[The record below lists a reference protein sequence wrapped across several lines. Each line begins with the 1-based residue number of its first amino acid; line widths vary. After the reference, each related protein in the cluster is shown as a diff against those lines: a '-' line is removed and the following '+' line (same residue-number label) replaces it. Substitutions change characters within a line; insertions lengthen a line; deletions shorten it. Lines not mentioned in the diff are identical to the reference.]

1 MRGAPGPC
9 GPDARR
15 ALLAH
20 PAPSPRAHPGEPS
33 VTGSPTDAAP
43 ASSTSPATTERGA
56 LGFITGRP
64 VAVTMIMVSLAV
76 FGLVSFFKLRQDLLP
91 EISYPTLTVRTTWEG
106 AAPEDIE
113 QRLSVRISE
122 ALSTLPGLVRTSSRS
137 RAGVSDVLLEF
148 DWNAEMTF
156 AVQDVRERLDG
167 VFLPD
172 GAERPLI
179 LRYDPNLDPILR
191 VGLVSRRGTG
201 EDALTSLRWLAEN
214 RLERELEALEGVAA
228 VEVRG
233 GLEEEIRVVV
243 DPDRLSAQNVAPAE
257 IAARLA
263 AENVNAAGGTLL
275 EGSTEY
281 IVRTVNE
288 FRSVEELA
296 NLAIVRRGGA
306 TVRLSDLAEVSAGNK
321 KREVVTRI
329 AGSEAVELAIFR
341 EAGSNIVDLADR
353 VKDKL
358 FGTEQQRL
366 AAEKQVDEGGGT
378 TLAERKEASFLAH
391 ELRDDLEIALLSDQS
406 TFIRQAV
413 QDVQQAAV
421 LGAGLAVV
429 VIWIFLRRFAAT
441 AIIAVA
447 IPLSV
452 IVTFAPMYLA
462 GVTLNIMSLGGLALG
477 VGMLVDNAIVVLE
490 SITRCREEGDSL
502 RRAAVRGTREVAGA
516 VTASTLTTVSVFAPI
531 VFVSGIAGQIF
542 GDQALTVVTSLVVS
556 LIVAILFIPMLAS
569 RRAFAGPGADDE
581 APEPAVAPPG
591 LLEDLNWGPAHFL
604 GSLLTLLGRCAL
616 WVLFAAARLLTW
628 VVGGA
633 AFVIGLLLK
642 PFSWLFEAGWS
653 VVDALYPRL
662 LRGALLLWP
671 VTLALAGLLLWDTQ
685 RRAGELGIELLPE
698 IHQGEFTAFCQLDV
712 GQPLAETDAAL
723 SALAARVAA
732 MPEVDQTALVVGIE
746 EDALS
751 QDVEGPNTGRLTV
764 KLKPGIAGAE
774 AELAVSE
781 AVRTL
786 LASHPA
792 MESVEIRRPTPFAL
806 DAPVSVEVKG
816 YDLELLDRVAADV
829 RRELETLPGLTDLR
843 SSQRPGYPEVRVT
856 FDRDKT
862 LEYGLDLGQVATLVR
877 DQVLGN
883 VATRYTRGDDR
894 IDVRVLAGPTHLGT
908 LDDVLDLV
916 VNPGADQPVP
926 LSAVA
931 RVRQVDGPAEIRRVG
946 SARAIVLDAETS
958 RVDLGGLSADIDARL
973 GSLAVPDGVTAELA
987 GQRRELDSARRDL
1000 IMALVLAVFLV
1011 YVVMAAQFESLLQPL
1026 IILAAVPLAG
1036 IGAIAGLDLLG
1047 IPLSVVV
1054 FIGLIMLAGIVVNNA
1069 IVLVDRIN
1077 QNRLRGLELNEA
1089 IVEAGRARLRPIL
1102 MTTTTTALGLLPM
1115 TGWLTGVPVI
1125 GELGSGEGAELRA
1138 PMAVAVICGLVT
1150 STLLTLVIVPT
1161 LYTLVARL
1169 EFTGRYRKASA

>member
-1 MRGAPGPC
+1 M
-9 GPDARR
+9 
-15 ALLAH
+15 
-20 PAPSPRAHPGEPS
+20 
-33 VTGSPTDAAP
+33 TGSPTDARAASPTDP
-43 ASSTSPATTERGA
+43 AGSAQSSAAVHSVERGP

-64 VAVTMIMVSLAV
+64 VAVTMIMLSLAV

-106 AAPEDIE
+106 AAPEDVE

-122 ALSTLPGLVRTSSRS
+122 ALSTLQGLVRTTSRS
-137 RAGVSDVLLEF
+137 RAGASDVLLEF

-156 AVQDVRERLDG
+156 SVQDVRERLDG
-167 VFLPD
+167 VFLPN

-191 VGLVSRRGTG
+191 IGLVAKRGTG
-201 EDALTSLRWLAEN
+201 EDALTNLRWLAEN

-233 GLEEEIRVVV
+233 GLEEEIRVTV
-243 DPDRLSAQNVAPAE
+243 DPDRLAAQKVAPSE
-257 IAARLA
+257 VAARLT
-263 AENVNAAGGTLL
+263 AENLNEAGGTLL

-288 FRSVEELA
+288 FRSVEEIA
-296 NLAIVRRGGA
+296 DLAIVRRGNA
-306 TVRLSDLAEVSAGNK
+306 TIRLRDLAEVTAGSK
-321 KREVVTRI
+321 KREVITRI
-329 AGSEAVELAIFR
+329 SGAEAVELAIYR
-341 EAGSNIVDLADR
+341 EAGSNIVQLAER
-353 VKDKL
+353 VKGKL
-358 FGTEQQRL
+358 FGTEQQKQ
-366 AAEKQVDEGGGT
+366 AAEKQIIEGGGT
-378 TLAERKEASFLAH
+378 TLAERREADFLAH

-413 QDVQQAAV
+413 EDVQQAAV
-421 LGAGLAVV
+421 LGAGFAVI

-452 IVTFAPMYLA
+452 IVTFAPMYLS

-490 SITRCREEGDSL
+490 SITRCREEGDDL
-502 RRAAVRGTREVAGA
+502 RRAAVRGTREVVGA

-556 LIVAILFIPMLAS
+556 LIVAVLFIPMLAS
-569 RRAFAGPGADDE
+569 RPILAGEAAEHSQGASRAKPPALLAG
-581 APEPAVAPPG
+581 
-591 LLEDLNWGPAHFL
+591 LNWSAAHAL
-604 GSLLTLLGRCAL
+604 GSSLA
-616 WVLFAAARLLTW
+616 
-628 VVGGA
+628 VVGRLSLWILFIAFRAGTALVGA
-633 AFVIGLLLK
+633 IVFVVSLVLK
-642 PFSWLFEAGWS
+642 PISWIFEAGWS
-653 VVDALYPRL
+653 VVDAIYPRV
-662 LRGALLLWP
+662 LRGALILWP
-671 VTLALAGLLLWDTQ
+671 VTLGLAGLLLWDAQ

-712 GQPLAETDAAL
+712 GQPLFQTDQVL
-723 SALAARVAA
+723 GDLADQVQA
-732 MPEVDQTALVVGIE
+732 MDGVDQIALVVGIE
-746 EDALS
+746 EDALT

-764 KLKPGIAGAE
+764 KLKPEVSGAQ
-774 AELAVSE
+774 AELAISDS
-781 AVRTL
+781 VREMLT
-786 LASHPA
+786 AHPA

-806 DAPVSVEVKG
+806 DAPISVEVKG
-816 YDLELLDRVAADV
+816 YDLELLDEVATDV
-829 RRELETLPGLTDLR
+829 RRELEQVSGLSNLR

-862 LEYGLDLGQVATLVR
+862 LEYGLDLGQVAGLVR
-877 DQVLGN
+877 DQILGT

-894 IDVRVLAGPTHLGT
+894 IDVRVLAGPEHLST
-908 LDDVLDLV
+908 LDDVLDMV

-926 LSAVA
+926 LSTVA
-931 RVRQVDGPAEIRRVG
+931 RVRRVDGPAEIRRVG
-946 SARAIVLDAETS
+946 SARAIVLDAES
-958 RVDLGGLSADIDARL
+958 ERVDLGGLSEEIDQRL
-973 GSLAVPDGVTAELA
+973 GTLAVPDGVTAELA
-987 GQRRELDSARRDL
+987 GQRRELDSARKDL
-1000 IMALVLAVFLV
+1000 LMALILAVFLV

-1036 IGAIAGLDLLG
+1036 IGTVAGLEFLG

-1077 QNRLRGLELNEA
+1077 QNRLRGIELNEA

-1115 TGWLTGVPVI
+1115 TGWLAGVPVV

-1161 LYTLVARL
+1161 LYTLIAHL
-1169 EFTGRYRKASA
+1169 EWGGRYGRSSATPSSEADSAHA

>member
-1 MRGAPGPC
+1 
-9 GPDARR
+9 
-15 ALLAH
+15 
-20 PAPSPRAHPGEPS
+20 
-33 VTGSPTDAAP
+33 
-43 ASSTSPATTERGA
+43 
-56 LGFITGRP
+56 GFITGRP

-122 ALSTLPGLVRTSSRS
+122 SLSTLPGLVRTSSRS

-191 VGLVSRRGTG
+191 VGLVSKRGTG
-201 EDALTSLRWLAEN
+201 ESALTSLRWLAEN

-243 DPDRLSAQNVAPAE
+243 DPDRLAAQNVAPSE
-257 IAARLA
+257 VAARLA

-288 FRSVEELA
+288 FRSVEEIA
-296 NLAIVRRGGA
+296 DLAIVRRGGA
-306 TVRLSDLAEVSAGNK
+306 TVRLSDLAEVTAGNK

-353 VKDKL
+353 VKAKL
-358 FGTEQQRL
+358 FGTEQQQE
-366 AAEKQVDEGGGT
+366 AAKKQLEEGGGT
-378 TLAERKEASFLAH
+378 TLAERREASYLSH

-421 LGAGLAVV
+421 LGAGFAVV

-490 SITRCREEGDSL
+490 SITRCREEGDNL

-569 RRAFAGPGADDE
+569 RRALASGDANDV
-581 APEPAVAPPG
+581 APEPAAKPPG
-591 LLEDLNWGPAHFL
+591 LLEDLRWGPAHFL
-604 GSLLTLLGRCAL
+604 GSLLTLVGRLAL
-616 WVLFAAARLLTW
+616 WVLFVVARVLGW
-628 VVGGA
+628 VIGGVA
-633 AFVIGLLLK
+633 LVIGLLLK
-642 PFSWLFEAGWS
+642 PFSLLFEAGWS

-662 LRGALLLWP
+662 LKGALVLWP

-712 GQPLAETDAAL
+712 GQPLAQTDEAL
-723 SALAARVAA
+723 SALAARVAR
-732 MPEVDQTALVVGIE
+732 MPEVEQTALVVGIE

-764 KLKPGIAGAE
+764 KLKPEVTGAE

-781 AVRTL
+781 AVREM
-786 LASHPA
+786 LAAHPA
-792 MESVEIRRPTPFAL
+792 MEA
-806 DAPVSVEVKG
+806 
-816 YDLELLDRVAADV
+816 
-829 RRELETLPGLTDLR
+829 
-843 SSQRPGYPEVRVT
+843 
-856 FDRDKT
+856 
-862 LEYGLDLGQVATLVR
+862 
-877 DQVLGN
+877 
-883 VATRYTRGDDR
+883 
-894 IDVRVLAGPTHLGT
+894 
-908 LDDVLDLV
+908 
-916 VNPGADQPVP
+916 
-926 LSAVA
+926 
-931 RVRQVDGPAEIRRVG
+931 
-946 SARAIVLDAETS
+946 
-958 RVDLGGLSADIDARL
+958 
-973 GSLAVPDGVTAELA
+973 
-987 GQRRELDSARRDL
+987 
-1000 IMALVLAVFLV
+1000 
-1011 YVVMAAQFESLLQPL
+1011 
-1026 IILAAVPLAG
+1026 
-1036 IGAIAGLDLLG
+1036 
-1047 IPLSVVV
+1047 
-1054 FIGLIMLAGIVVNNA
+1054 
-1069 IVLVDRIN
+1069 
-1077 QNRLRGLELNEA
+1077 
-1089 IVEAGRARLRPIL
+1089 
-1102 MTTTTTALGLLPM
+1102 
-1115 TGWLTGVPVI
+1115 
-1125 GELGSGEGAELRA
+1125 
-1138 PMAVAVICGLVT
+1138 
-1150 STLLTLVIVPT
+1150 
-1161 LYTLVARL
+1161 
-1169 EFTGRYRKASA
+1169 